1 MKVTREDD
9 AVRQAV
15 LNIEMEEADV
25 ESYLQRAYQRV
36 VQRVKVPGFRPG
48 KAPRRVVERMV
59 GRESL
64 LNEALDFMVP
74 EVTAKAIEQE
84 AIEAGAQPD
93 VEILEIEPVT
103 IKATV
108 PLTPAVDVGDYL
120 SMRVPWEPPAVT
132 DEQVAEALEE
142 VRRKEALWEPVERP
156 ADMGDDVAMDFK
168 GVCEGETIVEQEFA
182 AFVLDPEA
190 PLPGFGEALTGIAVG
205 ETREFDIPFPDD
217 YFNENLAGKTC
228 TFTVTVKE
236 IKAQVLPEL
245 NDDFAKGVDDGYESL
260 DALKAHL
267 RETMQTE
274 LDNEDEHTYQDAV
287 MAELLNVGS
296 VELPPIMVERAIDSH
311 LQEIQDTIGRRIGRA
326 ISLEEY
332 VDITKK
338 SEEDLREETRT
349 TVEEQLRR
357 SFLLTHVAE
366 TEGIDATDEDV
377 TAEIEDMATRAGEQG
392 DQVRELF
399 MSQEN
404 RDSVSRSIRSRRTV
418 QRLVDIAKGSAPA
431 AEEAEE
437 PAAGPETEAE
447 QTEEPTQ
454 QAT

>member
-1 MKVTREDD
+1 MKVTREED
-9 AVRQAV
+9 AVRQTV

-74 EVTAKAIEQE
+74 EITAKAIEQE
-84 AIEAGAQPD
+84 DIEAGAQPD

-108 PLTPAVDVGDYL
+108 PLTPSVDISDYL
-120 SMRVPWEPPAVT
+120 SLRVPWEPPVAT
-132 DEQVAEALEE
+132 EEQIAEALEE
-142 VRRKEALWEPVERP
+142 ARRKEALWEPIERP
-156 ADMGDDVAMDFK
+156 AAIGDDVAMQFK
-168 GVCEGETIVEQEFA
+168 GVCEGETIVEQEHA
-182 AFVLDPEA
+182 AFVLDSEA
-190 PLPGFGEALTGIAVG
+190 PLAGFGDALTGITVG
-205 ETREFDIPFPDD
+205 ETREFELPFPDD
-217 YFNENLAGKTC
+217 YFSESLAGKTC
-228 TFTVTVKE
+228 TFTVTAIE

-245 NDDFAKGVDDGYESL
+245 DDEFAKGVDDGYESL
-260 DALKAHL
+260 DAYKEHL
-267 RETMQTE
+267 RSTLQAEME
-274 LDNEDEHTYQDAV
+274 REDENTYTDAV
-287 MAELLNVGS
+287 MSELLNVGS

-311 LQEIQDTIGRRIGRA
+311 LQEIRDTIAQRIGRA

-332 VDITKK
+332 IDITKK
-338 SEEDLREETRT
+338 SEEDLREETRV

-357 SFLLTHVAE
+357 SYLLTEVAQ
-366 TEGIDATDEDV
+366 TEGIEATAEDV
-377 TAEIEDMATRAGEQG
+377 ESEVEDMATRAGEQG

-404 RDSVSRSIRSRRTV
+404 RDSVARSIRSRRTV
-418 QRLVDIAKGSAPA
+418 QRLIDIAKSSAPA
-431 AEEAEE
+431 AEETAEPE
-437 PAAGPETEAE
+437 AETE
-447 QTEEPTQ
+447 QKEESTQ